1 MRLITLIN
9 ILMSVFTGVGQSFT
23 FTQLAEYE
31 MSSIWPTVT
40 LAPRLDNLG
49 RDYLYTAN
57 NEQGI
62 RVFDIS
68 TVSTPVLVHD
78 FPNTTFGGW
87 KAMNLEQDGNFLY
100 ASIGGI
106 FSGAGVASTQATGLA
121 IFDVTSPSTM
131 FMTSYWDSVD
141 IFQGTAVTKV
151 VGNYAFLGGMEEG
164 LVILDV
170 SDPYDIRF
178 VSHYVPDINFPS
190 VPAPTSTVPNA
201 RGMWVEGDL
210 VYLAYDRGAFR
221 IIDVSDVFNPVQ
233 LSQFVNPSLDAVAA
247 KAYNNV
253 EVRGTHAFIPVDYCG
268 LDVVDIS
275 DPNAP
280 ISAGWFDPWGC
291 TFFNWLGGEGHSNE
305 LEFVNDS
312 ILFMTGGHHDL
323 MAINVSD
330 PTNPVLVGEFGDP
343 LDSLVVWGLDVQGG
357 RVALGYIDNI
367 SAIPYDSKWG
377 GFKILDWSMAVDL
390 VSNETNAVRIFP
402 NPSSGIFNFNGNVK
416 NCTYKLYSITG
427 GVIDAG
433 SMRSSFDLSL
443 FPEGVYA
450 LVVKQGEFIKVMKL
464 ILENE
469 D

>member
-1 MRLITLIN
+1 MILLISAST
-9 ILMSVFTGVGQSFT
+9 MVGQSFT

-31 MSSIWPTVT
+31 MSSIWPTAT
-40 LAPRLDNLG
+40 LAPRLDKLG

-68 TVSTPVLVHD
+68 AVASPILIHD
-78 FPNTTFGGW
+78 FPNSSFGGW
-87 KAMNLEQDGNFLY
+87 KAMNLEQSGNFLY

-106 FSGAGVASTQATGLA
+106 FSGAGISSTQATGLA

-141 IFQGTAVTKV
+141 IFQGTAITKV

-164 LVILDV
+164 LVILDI

-190 VPAPTSTVPNA
+190 VPTPTSTVPNA
-201 RGMWVEGDL
+201 RGMWVEDDL

-233 LSQFVNPSLDAVAA
+233 LSQFVNPALDAVAA

-253 EVRGTHAFIPVDYCG
+253 EVRGNHAFIPVDYCG
-268 LDVVDIS
+268 LDIVNVT

-291 TFFNWLGGEGHSNE
+291 TFFNWIGGEAHTNE
-305 LEFVNDS
+305 LEFLNDS

-323 MAINVSD
+323 MAINVAD
-330 PTNPVLVGEFGDP
+330 PANPELVGEFGNP
-343 LDSLVVWGLDVQGG
+343 HDSLVVWGLDVQNG
-357 RVALGYIDNI
+357 RVALGYIDNVTT
-367 SAIPYDSKWG
+367 IPYDSKWG
-377 GFKILDWSMAVDL
+377 GFKILDWNMANDIDIYDL
-390 VSNETNAVRIFP
+390 STIMVFP
-402 NPSSGIFNFNGNVK
+402 NPSSGVFNFNGDLK
-416 NCTYKLYSITG
+416 SCAYKLYSLTG
-427 GVIDAG
+427 KLVDSG
-433 SMRSSFDLSL
+433 SMRRRLDLSA
-443 FPEGVYA
+443 FSKGVYA
-450 LVVKQGEFIKVMKL
+450 LVVRRGEFIKVMKL
-464 ILENE
+464 FLEKE